1 MKLSDQKINKLRAKS
16 SQKQAKWEKTR
27 QDARKIFS
35 GKGPSHGQRQN
46 LLSKIIGRQF
56 GPYWTAK
63 SEIQGTRLRAARII
77 KHPKDLGGEFI
88 PSITTFIVKDR

>member
-35 GKGPSHGQRQN
+35 GKGPSPWSATESTFEDHR
-46 LLSKIIGRQF
+46 
-56 GPYWTAK
+56 
-63 SEIQGTRLRAARII
+63 
-77 KHPKDLGGEFI
+77 
-88 PSITTFIVKDR
+88 PSIWTILDGQIGNLGHSFACGENNQTPKRPRWRIYPFNHYIHSQR